1 MKKLIYALAVFSLVI
16 FAYSCENNDGVPHLK
31 ADNSEDLDDL
41 AEFTEFIPTDQNVF
55 YMVEWE
61 ASFMSDIHFVY
72 VFDVEGNVFFTDVKS
87 NLPFSYEDD
96 VISAEDMEKGFELF
110 QGHQEGTIDIFELR
124 TYNMLIEEAALG
136 NVSERIRN
144 HWDGG
149 YIYYSAFTF
158 DHVSDTYTRVRL
170 KENGDFLAENDSP
183 EAQRIYQWLDEKTFQ
198 VIGTFD

>member
-1 MKKLIYALAVFSLVI
+1 MKKLIYALAILSLMA
-16 FAYSCENNDGVPHLK
+16 FAISCEDNEGVPHLK
-31 ADNSEDLDDL
+31 ADSSEDLEDL

-110 QGHQEGTIDIFELR
+110 KGHQEGTIDIFELR

-158 DHVSDTYTRVRL
+158 DHVYDSYTRVRL
-170 KENGDFLAENDSP
+170 KENGDFLMENDSP